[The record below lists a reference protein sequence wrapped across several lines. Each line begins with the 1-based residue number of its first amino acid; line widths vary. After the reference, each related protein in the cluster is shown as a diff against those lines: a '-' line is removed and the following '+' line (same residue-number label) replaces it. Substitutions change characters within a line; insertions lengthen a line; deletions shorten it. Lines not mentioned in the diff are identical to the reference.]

1 MSIILSSMNKW
12 HNFFQWTLAQMAF
25 PSPIRIEWNVKLC
38 SRPTESMFTNQKTE
52 KKKSSVITKPVA
64 STILGNSNSIRSL
77 NYY

>member
-38 SRPTESMFTNQKTE
+38 SRPTESVFTNQKTE
-52 KKKSSVITKPVA
+52 KV
-64 STILGNSNSIRSL
+64 N
-77 NYY
+77 